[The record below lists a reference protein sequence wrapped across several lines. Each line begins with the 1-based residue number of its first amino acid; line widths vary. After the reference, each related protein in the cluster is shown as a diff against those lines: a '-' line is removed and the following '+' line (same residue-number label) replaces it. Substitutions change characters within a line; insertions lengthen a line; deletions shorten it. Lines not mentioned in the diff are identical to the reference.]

1 VRNLEPCHHS
11 CGLFFSSQ
19 PVTALYF
26 VKNTITP
33 AQSCAI
39 IMDEQI
45 STFCAFT
52 SGTPEQAQ
60 RYLQL
65 TDGNVEQAVELFFSS
80 PDLGNTT
87 ASTNTA
93 ATANATSQ
101 DAPAQPSHPA
111 RGGRDAPI
119 NIDDDEDM
127 DDFNDNDDDDDLE
140 ELGSRPV
147 PQRSGPSV
155 EDDEAMAR
163 RLQEEMYGGGGNG
176 AGGGEDIRAP
186 MARTTETLIG
196 PGSGDWRD
204 DPDQMNAAIAQQ
216 LLARNRPRR
225 QTPGIFNQQQT
236 SSIWNNLDDANSSS
250 EARRQALSSATGG
263 ASDSTPK
270 ANHLAELFRPPFDL
284 ISPLSL
290 SDARD
295 EGKETEKWILVNVQD
310 PSIFDCQVLNR
321 DIWKKPEIRDT
332 VKEHFIFLQFS
343 KTDPRGQEYI
353 NYYMA
358 NMRDSDDAY
367 PHIGIVDPRTG
378 EQVKTW
384 SGSPG
389 PKPADF
395 LMEILEFLDRYSL
408 KMEKKNP
415 VQAKRKPARKDVA
428 AMSEEEM
435 LEMAMQNSL
444 SKGTSSTA
452 FKQDD
457 PDALTKADKSSNQDT
472 NHEAQASSAAVAEAS
487 TPHAPKEETPF
498 SLISSSN
505 PHTEPTSTNPQETT
519 RIQFRHSGGRV
530 VRRFALSDPV
540 RRIYEWLKAEPL
552 DDSAGKDFELIAM
565 GKNLID
571 SLDETI
577 ADAQLKN
584 GTVMVEF
591 VDAD

>member
-1 VRNLEPCHHS
+1 
-11 CGLFFSSQ
+11 
-19 PVTALYF
+19 
-26 VKNTITP
+26 
-33 AQSCAI
+33 
-39 IMDEQI
+39 MDEQV

-87 ASTNTA
+87 APTTTTTTNTQA
-93 ATANATSQ
+93 AQREPTQSSR
-101 DAPAQPSHPA
+101 PV

-119 NIDDDEDM
+119 NIDDEDEDM
-127 DDFNDNDDDDDLE
+127 DDFNEDGGDDDLE
-140 ELGSRPV
+140 ELGSRPI
-147 PQRSGPSV
+147 PTRSGPSV

-163 RLQEEMYGGGGNG
+163 RLQEEMYGGGGGG
-176 AGGGEDIRAP
+176 AHGGDDVRAP

-216 LLARNRPRR
+216 LMARNRPRN
-225 QTPGIFNQQQT
+225 QAPGIFNQQQT
-236 SSIWNNLDDANSSS
+236 SSIWNTPDDANTS

-263 ASDSTPK
+263 ASDATPK

-332 VKEHFIFLQFS
+332 VKEHFIFLQFA

-353 NYYMA
+353 NYYFS

-384 SGSPG
+384 SGSPS

-415 VQAKRKPARKDVA
+415 VQAKRKQARKDVA

-435 LEMAMQNSL
+435 LEMALQNSL
-444 SKGTSSTA
+444 TKGATNST
-452 FKQDD
+452 FKEDD
-457 PDALTKADKSSNQDT
+457 PDALTKADQEDGKSTSQAGPSTDT
-472 NHEAQASSAAVAEAS
+472 AATKETSSSATEPVD
-487 TPHAPKEETPF
+487 TPF
-498 SLISSSN
+498 SRISASN

-530 VRRFALSDPV
+530 VRRFSLTDPV

-552 DDSAGKDFELIAM
+552 DDSAGKDFELISM
-565 GKNLID
+565 GKNLIE
-571 SLDETI
+571 SLDTTI

>member
-1 VRNLEPCHHS
+1 
-11 CGLFFSSQ
+11 
-19 PVTALYF
+19 
-26 VKNTITP
+26 
-33 AQSCAI
+33 
-39 IMDEQI
+39 MDEQV

-65 TDGNVEQAVELFFSS
+65 TDGNVEQAVELFYSS
-80 PDLGNTT
+80 PDLGNPAAATT
-87 ASTNTA
+87 AA
-93 ATANATSQ
+93 ATTSR
-101 DAPAQPSHPA
+101 DAPTQPSRPA
-111 RGGRDAPI
+111 RGDRDAPI

-127 DDFNDNDDDDDLE
+127 DDFNDNNDDDDLE
-140 ELGSRPV
+140 ELGSRQI

-163 RLQEEMYGGGGNG
+163 RLQEEMYGGGG
-176 AGGGEDIRAP
+176 ASRGEDIRAP

-204 DPDQMNAAIAQQ
+204 DPNQMNAAIAQQ
-216 LLARNRPRR
+216 LMNRNRPRN
-225 QTPGIFNQQQT
+225 QAPGIFNQQQT
-236 SSIWNNLDDANSSS
+236 SSIWNTPDDLNSP

-295 EGKETEKWILVNVQD
+295 EGKESEKWILVNVQD

-332 VKEHFIFLQFS
+332 IKEHFIFLQFS
-343 KTDPRGQEYI
+343 KTDPRGQEYV
-353 NYYMA
+353 NYYMS

-384 SGSPG
+384 SGSPS

-415 VQAKRKPARKDVA
+415 VQAKRKQARKEVA

-444 SKGTSSTA
+444 TKGKGTAT
-452 FKQDD
+452 FKEDD
-457 PDALTKADKSSNQDT
+457 PDALTKAEKSTTQSTSD
-472 NHEAQASSAAVAEAS
+472 EAQPPPATEP
-487 TPHAPKEETPF
+487 TPQPPQPKEETPF
-498 SLISSSN
+498 SLIPSSN

-530 VRRFALSDPV
+530 VRRFSLNDPV

-552 DDSAGKDFELIAM
+552 DDAAGRDFELIAM
-565 GKNLID
+565 GKNLIEA
-571 SLDETI
+571 LDQTI
-577 ADAQLKN
+577 AEAQLRN

-591 VDAD
+591 VDGE